1 MLWILHIISVDV
13 GTLDAV
19 PLEHARRDARCMMHY
34 TREDG
39 ELRGCGVG
47 GGVIME
53 EDKGID
59 YVTRPRRTLPLL
71 FTVRL
76 LIESKQ

>member
-1 MLWILHIISVDV
+1 
-13 GTLDAV
+13 
-19 PLEHARRDARCMMHY
+19 MMHY